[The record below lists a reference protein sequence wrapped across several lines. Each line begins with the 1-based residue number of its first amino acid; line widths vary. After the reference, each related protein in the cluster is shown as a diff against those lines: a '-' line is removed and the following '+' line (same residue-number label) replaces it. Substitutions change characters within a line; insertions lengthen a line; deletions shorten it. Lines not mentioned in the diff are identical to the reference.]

1 MQMKSYLNKPI
12 QTFVQRTLF
21 GDQANTP
28 PKKKNDTSFDAFERN
43 RTIYSS
49 IKGGKKGNKRHQMF
63 HNSTT
68 KETNSF
74 R

>member
-28 PKKKNDTSFDAFERN
+28 PKKKMIPALMLL
-43 RTIYSS
+43 
-49 IKGGKKGNKRHQMF
+49 KGIEQY
-63 HNSTT
+63 TLL
-68 KETNSF
+68 
-74 R
+74 